1 MGILRNRLPVEI
13 KGGAVE
19 GIVVV
24 KRYRDKDV
32 LTAFPDM
39 SKVIF
44 SIRQLESQR
53 RFREAVAF
61 AKAVCADP
69 AQKAKYEEMTKPG
82 QKVYHAVLSFILS
95 QARAA
100 QEVEESFVWVV
111 TASGEKYKLKNK

>member
-1 MGILRNRLPVEI
+1 MGILRNRLPPDI

-24 KRYRDKDV
+24 KRYRNKDV

-44 SIRQLESQR
+44 SIRQLESQK
-53 RFREAVAF
+53 RFREAVIF

-69 AQKAKYEEMTKPG
+69 AQKTKYEAMTKPG
-82 QKVYHAVLSFILS
+82 QKLYHAVLSFILT
-95 QARAA
+95 QAQPAP
-100 QEVEESFVWVV
+100 EVEESCVWVV
-111 TASGEKYKLKNK
+111 KASGEKFKVKNR